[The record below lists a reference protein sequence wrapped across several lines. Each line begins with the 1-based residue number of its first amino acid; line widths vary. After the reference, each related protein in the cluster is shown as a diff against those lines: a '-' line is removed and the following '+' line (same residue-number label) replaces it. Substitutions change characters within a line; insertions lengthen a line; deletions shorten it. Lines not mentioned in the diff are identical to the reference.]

1 MERLNMTKKIM
12 LDPGHGGHDP
22 GAVANNLKEKD
33 LVLKIAKKTKAILEK
48 VYGATV
54 KLTRSTDVYID
65 LSQRARL
72 ANNWGADY
80 FASIHINAGGGTGF
94 ETFRFDK
101 LSAASSTGKQ
111 QKIVHDSIYK
121 KIKEKAGDRGTKSKN
136 LAVLRETKMP
146 AILTENLFIDRE
158 KDAALLKQESFLDA
172 LAAGHAD
179 GIASAVGLK
188 KVSSISKKTTAQ
200 PKKSTLNKKYM
211 LPTGIYKVKTP
222 LMRGD
227 AVKQIQDALAALYFY
242 PDKGAKNNG
251 IDSYYGPKTANA
263 VRRFQLMHGLI
274 ADGIYGPK
282 TKANLEALLK

>member
-1 MERLNMTKKIM
+1 MTKKIM

-22 GAVANNLKEKD
+22 GAVAHGLKEKD
-33 LVLKIAKKTKAILEK
+33 LVLKVAKKTKAILEK
-48 VYGATV
+48 VYGAAV

-121 KIKEKAGDRGTKSKN
+121 KIKEKAVDRGKKSEN

-146 AILTENLFIDRE
+146 AILTENLFIDRKE
-158 KDAALLKQESFLDA
+158 DAALLKQDSFLNL
-172 LAAGHAD
+172 LAEGHAE
-179 GIASAVGLK
+179 GIAVAVGLK
-188 KVSSISKKTTAQ
+188 KVSSSTKTK
-200 PKKSTLNKKYM
+200 PKKETTSKGVKMAVVKPNADGWLWVYDRPNWSAKYK
-211 LPTGIYKVKTP
+211 KVKPGEAFTIDKTVTVNGSKMHK
-222 LMRGD
+222 LKSGLYIT
-227 AVKQIQDALAALYFY
+227 AASKYVEILKVSTNLKAKQ
-242 PDKGAKNNG
+242 K
-251 IDSYYGPKTANA
+251 
-263 VRRFQLMHGLI
+263 
-274 ADGIYGPK
+274 
-282 TKANLEALLK
+282 

>member
-1 MERLNMTKKIM
+1 MTKKIM

>member
-1 MERLNMTKKIM
+1 MTKKIM

-80 FASIHINAGGGTGF
+80 FASIHINGGGGTGF

-200 PKKSTLNKKYM
+200 PKSTLNKKYM

>member
-1 MERLNMTKKIM
+1 MTKKIM
-12 LDPGHGGHDP
+12 IDPGHGGHDP
-22 GAVANNLKEKD
+22 GAVANGLKEKD
-33 LVLKIAKKTKAILEK
+33 LVLTIAKKTKAILEK
-48 VYGATV
+48 VYGAAV

-101 LSAASSTGKQ
+101 LSASSSTGKQ
-111 QKIVHDSIYK
+111 QKIVHDAIYK
-121 KIKEKAGDRGTKSKN
+121 KIKGKSGDRGTKSKD

-146 AILTENLFIDRE
+146 AVLTENLFIDCKE
-158 KDAALLKQESFLDA
+158 DATLLKQESFLDA

-179 GIASAVGLK
+179 GIAAAVGLK
-188 KVSSISKKTTAQ
+188 KVSSISKKTTSQ
-200 PKKSTLNKKYM
+200 PKKSTLNKKYK
-211 LPTGIYKVKTP
+211 LPTGIFKVKTP

-227 AVKQIQDALAALYFY
+227 AVKQIQEALAALYFY

-251 IDSYYGPKTANA
+251 VDSFYGPKTANA
-263 VRRFQLMHGLI
+263 VKRFQLIHSLV

-282 TKANLEALLK
+282 TKIKLESLL

>member
-1 MERLNMTKKIM
+1 MTKKIM

-22 GAVANNLKEKD
+22 GAVANGMKEKD

-48 VYGATV
+48 VYGASV

-80 FASIHINAGGGTGF
+80 FTSIHINAGGGTGF

-111 QKIVHDSIYK
+111 QKIVHDSIFK

-146 AILTENLFIDRE
+146 AILTENLFIDRKE
-158 KDAALLKQESFLDA
+158 DAALLKQDSFLNL
-172 LAAGHAD
+172 LAEGHAE
-179 GIASAVGLK
+179 GIAAAVGLK
-188 KVSSISKKTTAQ
+188 KVSTSSKTSSKKETA
-200 PKKSTLNKKYM
+200 PKGIKMAVVKLNADGWLWVYDKPNWSAKHK
-211 LPTGIYKVKTP
+211 KVKPGEAFTIDKTVMVNGSKMYK
-222 LMRGD
+222 LKSGLYIT
-227 AVKQIQDALAALYFY
+227 AASKYVQVK
-242 PDKGAKNNG
+242 
-251 IDSYYGPKTANA
+251 
-263 VRRFQLMHGLI
+263 
-274 ADGIYGPK
+274 
-282 TKANLEALLK
+282 LK

>member
-1 MERLNMTKKIM
+1 MTKKIM

-22 GAVANNLKEKD
+22 GAVANGLKEKD
-33 LVLKIAKKTKAILEK
+33 LVLTIAKKTKAILEK

-80 FASIHINAGGGTGF
+80 FASIHINAGGGMGF

-121 KIKEKAGDRGTKSKN
+121 KIKEKAVDRGKKSEN

-158 KDAALLKQESFLDA
+158 KDAALLKQDSFLSL
-172 LAAGHAD
+172 LAEGHAE

-188 KVSSISKKTTAQ
+188 KVSSSSKPS
-200 PKKSTLNKKYM
+200 PKKETSQK
-211 LPTGIYKVKTP
+211 GIKMAVVKPNADGWLWVYDKPIWSAKHKKVKPGEAFTIDKTVTVNGSKMYK
-222 LMRGD
+222 LKSGLY
-227 AVKQIQDALAALYFY
+227 ITAASKYVEIL
-242 PDKGAKNNG
+242 KVSTKLKAK
-251 IDSYYGPKTANA
+251 
-263 VRRFQLMHGLI
+263 
-274 ADGIYGPK
+274 
-282 TKANLEALLK
+282 

>member
-1 MERLNMTKKIM
+1 MTKKIM

-22 GAVANNLKEKD
+22 GAVAHGLKEKD
-33 LVLKIAKKTKAILEK
+33 LVLKVAKKTKAILEK
-48 VYGATV
+48 VYGAAV

-121 KIKEKAGDRGTKSKN
+121 KIKEKAVDRGKKSEN

-158 KDAALLKQESFLDA
+158 KDAALLKQDSFLNL
-172 LAAGHAD
+172 LAEGHAE
-179 GIASAVGLK
+179 GIAAAVGLK
-188 KVSSISKKTTAQ
+188 KVSSSSKTS
-200 PKKSTLNKKYM
+200 PKKETASKGVAMAVVKQNSDGWLWVYDKPSWSAKHK
-211 LPTGIYKVKTP
+211 KVKPGEAFTIVKTVNVNGSKMYK
-222 LMRGD
+222 LKSGLYITAATKYVD
-227 AVKQIQDALAALYFY
+227 VKQ
-242 PDKGAKNNG
+242 K
-251 IDSYYGPKTANA
+251 
-263 VRRFQLMHGLI
+263 
-274 ADGIYGPK
+274 
-282 TKANLEALLK
+282 

>member
-22 GAVANNLKEKD
+22 GAAANGLKEKD

-80 FASIHINAGGGTGF
+80 FASIHINAAGGTGF
-94 ETFRFDK
+94 ETFRYVE
-101 LSAASSTGKQ
+101 LSASSGTGKQ
-111 QKIVHDSIYK
+111 QKIVHDAIYR
-121 KIKEKAGDRGTKSKN
+121 KIKGKAGDRGTKSKD

-158 KDAALLKQESFLDA
+158 KDAALLKQDSFLDA
-172 LAAGHAD
+172 LAEGHAE
-179 GIASAVGLK
+179 GIAAAVGLK
-188 KVSSISKKTTAQ
+188 KASSSNKTKPTNKPA
-200 PKKSTLNKKYM
+200 PKGVKMAVVKPNADGWLWVYNKANWSAKHK
-211 LPTGIYKVKTP
+211 KVKPGEAFTIDKTVTVNGSKMYK
-222 LMRGD
+222 LKSGLYIT
-227 AVKQIQDALAALYFY
+227 AASKYIEVKQ
-242 PDKGAKNNG
+242 K
-251 IDSYYGPKTANA
+251 
-263 VRRFQLMHGLI
+263 
-274 ADGIYGPK
+274 
-282 TKANLEALLK
+282 